1 MEFVEKIRKKL
12 GLDTRYKFAKK
23 LKKSPQSYDTLIGA
37 EDRIKYR
44 DLIALRR
51 VSELSDS
58 ELLDLIEDEI
68 ESRFPEIYKELPEL
82 EKGSINRQKTRK

>member
-1 MEFVEKIRKKL
+1 MEFVEKIRNKLKL
-12 GLDTRYKFAKK
+12 GTRYKFAKR
-23 LKKSPQSYDTLIGA
+23 LKKSPQSYDTLVEAG
-37 EDRIKYR
+37 DRIKYR

-68 ESRFPEIYKELPEL
+68 KSKFPEIYKELPESA
-82 EKGSINRQKTRK
+82 KGSDQRRKTRK